1 MEVTAKSKD
10 GKFEYKT
17 ERHYH
22 TQATTCKDEKMAYGA
37 QNKTSYVRDTS
48 LQPYQTKA
56 ESFEIA
62 LPFETKDGVNTP
74 TVRTVDVTVEL
85 TYEIQNPDN
94 KIPIFKMT
102 KEVTLD
108 R

>member
-10 GKFEYKT
+10 GKELYRT

-22 TQATTCKDEKMAYGA
+22 TQATTCRDEKMAYGA

-56 ESFEIA
+56 ESFEIF
-62 LPFETKDGVNTP
+62 LPYETKDGVNTP
-74 TVRTVDVTVEL
+74 SVRTVDLTVEL
-85 TYEIQNPDN
+85 NYEVQNPDN
-94 KIPIFKMT
+94 KIPIFKVT